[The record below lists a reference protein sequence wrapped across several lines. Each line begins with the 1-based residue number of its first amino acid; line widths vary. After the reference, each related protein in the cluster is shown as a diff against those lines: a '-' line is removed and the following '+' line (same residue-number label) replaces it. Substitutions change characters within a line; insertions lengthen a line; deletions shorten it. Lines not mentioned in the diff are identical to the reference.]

1 MHRTLTTYP
10 CHLRS
15 RPTMYITSLHS
26 EAMSFLLKKTSSDA
40 TQPKSLSSEEQQE
53 KVNEVRGLLGALTE
67 EMPSFLSDTTI
78 YRFLL
83 ARNWSTEQAAKGL
96 KETVKWRHEYRPEAI
111 SWEDIAE
118 KEDEAKR
125 IHVANCVDKNGR
137 SVLIL
142 NMSIKSKVSLKD
154 QIKHMVYLLE
164 HLVMSSADEKD
175 DYGVWIIDVRGWSIA
190 STPFS
195 TTRECLHIIQTY
207 YPGLIAVAIIFDP
220 PRIFESFW
228 KITKSLLDANMRDKV
243 EFLYASKPDSMKTME
258 ELFDKDTLEA
268 SSFGGRST
276 SATFDIN
283 KYAERMRGADKMRG
297 ESRNANGCN

>member
-1 MHRTLTTYP
+1 
-10 CHLRS
+10 
-15 RPTMYITSLHS
+15 
-26 EAMSFLLKKTSSDA
+26 
-40 TQPKSLSSEEQQE
+40 
-53 KVNEVRGLLGALTE
+53 
-67 EMPSFLSDTTI
+67 
-78 YRFLL
+78 
-83 ARNWSTEQAAKGL
+83 
-96 KETVKWRHEYRPEAI
+96 
-111 SWEDIAE
+111 
-118 KEDEAKR
+118 
-125 IHVANCVDKNGR
+125 
-137 SVLIL
+137 
-142 NMSIKSKVSLKD
+142 MSIKSKVSLKD

-164 HLVMSSADEKD
+164 HLAMSSAHEKD

-207 YPGLIAVAIIFDP
+207 CPGLIAVAIIFDP

-243 EFLYASKPDSMKTME
+243 KFLYASKPDSMKTME